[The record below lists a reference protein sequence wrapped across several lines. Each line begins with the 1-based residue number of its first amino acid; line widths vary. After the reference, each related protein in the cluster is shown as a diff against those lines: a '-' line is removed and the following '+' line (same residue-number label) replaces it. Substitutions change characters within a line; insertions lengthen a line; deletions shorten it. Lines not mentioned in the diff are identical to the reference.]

1 MIESVSFVL
10 VVALCYTKTWLLA
23 GNNPVANAKAAVIG
37 LREPLETAAF
47 VAS

>member
-23 GNNPVANAKAAVIG
+23 GNNPVASAKAAVMG
-37 LREPLETAAF
+37 LSEPLETAAS
-47 VAS
+47 VAL